1 MNILPA
7 QHVNMIAHEL
17 NDTMPRDFE
26 FTVIVVSN
34 ETVPDMTQMGMYA
47 FAYTVGLGMYNM
59 PDLIAVGMTGQV
71 LAQVL
76 TSLGDH
82 ARNNGAFEDGWV
94 DTELTFG
101 NFPVMVKDL
110 SPSQHAGLTQ
120 IASKFYEHKR
130 TWPSYQQ
137 VVLPDRHGILPD
149 NAGYDSHYMRE
160 HYGQILLYENGLA
173 EAAARLGTQQNH

>member
-1 MNILPA
+1 MNILPSS
-7 QHVNMIAHEL
+7 HVDLVAREL
-17 NDTMPRDFE
+17 NNAMPRDFE
-26 FTVIVVSN
+26 FTVIVVS
-34 ETVPDMTQMGMYA
+34 EYSSTEVEKMGMRA

-59 PDLIAVGMTGQV
+59 PDLIALGMTGEV

-94 DTELTFG
+94 DTELAFS
-101 NFPVMVKDL
+101 NFPIMVKNL
-110 SPSQHAGLTQ
+110 SPAQHAGLTQ
-120 IASKFYEHKR
+120 VASKFYEHKR

-173 EAAARLGTQQNH
+173 EAAARLGTQQDH